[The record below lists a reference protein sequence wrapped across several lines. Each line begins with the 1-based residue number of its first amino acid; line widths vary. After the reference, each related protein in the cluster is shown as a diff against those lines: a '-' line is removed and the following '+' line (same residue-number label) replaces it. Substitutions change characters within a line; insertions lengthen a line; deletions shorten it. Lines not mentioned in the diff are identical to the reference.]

1 MYNKNLFA
9 IAFFIVMFAGVYSQ
23 FAIAKSSSA
32 TTNSSSTGFKDGCAD
47 SSITNPSSPKDLHF
61 NQHPN
66 AGHHSKSYL
75 QGYADGLKKCGQ
87 EKHQNHMPKNLK

>member
-1 MYNKNLFA
+1 
-9 IAFFIVMFAGVYSQ
+9 MFAGVYSQ
-23 FAIAKSSSA
+23 FAIAKTSSS
-32 TTNSSSTGFKDGCAD
+32 TTTHSSSTGFKDGCAD

-75 QGYADGLKKCGQ
+75 QGYADGLTKCSQ
-87 EKHQNHMPKNLK
+87 EKHQNHMPKNLN